1 MYSAFKRA
9 LGNLGSW
16 VAKTSIIT
24 AFMFGGIGLYFVHS
38 SKQKVKGAIC
48 IEVSPNEGDNEDLSP
63 FSDLHGGCKDTKP
76 VGLQILREHTVNEHL
91 QNEIEEKETAAG
103 QTPSPVVYPF

>member
-48 IEVSPNEGDNEDLSP
+48 IEVSPNEGDNEDLSS
-63 FSDLHGGCKDTKP
+63 FSDLHGVSSGVSSCVP
-76 VGLQILREHTVNEHL
+76 SVALYSLEH
-91 QNEIEEKETAAG
+91 
-103 QTPSPVVYPF
+103 S